1 MSRPHKRKPLER
13 GIENMMKQVR
23 YTAEQKEWA
32 IEQMMVPINRAVVEL
47 AKATGI
53 TTTTLRV
60 WQKEAR
66 AEGRIVPGDSKS
78 SDQWNSADKF
88 KIVLEAASL
97 SETELSAYC
106 RRRGLYVEQI
116 REWRLACEQAN
127 EPLVQTRPSASQ
139 TRRINEL
146 ERALLKQGNRLAE
159 SEALLELRK
168 KAEAIWGKAKEE

>member
-1 MSRPHKRKPLER
+1 
-13 GIENMMKQVR
+13 
-23 YTAEQKEWA
+23 
-32 IEQMMVPINRAVVEL
+32 
-47 AKATGI
+47 
-53 TTTTLRV
+53 
-60 WQKEAR
+60 
-66 AEGRIVPGDSKS
+66 VPGDSKS

-146 ERALLKQGNRLAE
+146 ERELLKQRNRLAE
-159 SEALLELRK
+159 SEALLDLRK